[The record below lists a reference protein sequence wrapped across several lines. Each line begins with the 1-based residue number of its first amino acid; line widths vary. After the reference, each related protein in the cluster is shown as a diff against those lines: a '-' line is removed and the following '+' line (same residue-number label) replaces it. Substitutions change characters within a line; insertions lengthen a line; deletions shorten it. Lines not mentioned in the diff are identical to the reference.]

1 MWIWQAPIIL
11 LTFWMWLQ
19 SPPGSLAEASRR
31 EAFRRQLMPPSVR
44 ALTNDDV
51 ERVPFRPAPSQGI
64 AAETAGKSVSAGQAA
79 GAAAAP
85 GTSAAVPSS
94 PSGAAEKAGES
105 HDETWWRRRMSQAR
119 EALDRDQVLGEA
131 LQSRINGL
139 TTDWSARDDPAQRQ
153 ALSEQRER
161 ALTELQRMR
170 DQIAADRKAVADIE
184 EDARRQDVPA
194 GWVR

>member
-31 EAFRRQLMPPSVR
+31 EALRRQLMPASVR
-44 ALTNDDV
+44 ALSNEDV
-51 ERVPFRPAPSQGI
+51 DRVPFRPAPSPGI
-64 AAETAGKSVSAGQAA
+64 AAEAEGNTVSSGGAA
-79 GAAAAP
+79 GAGAAPSTSAAAP
-85 GTSAAVPSS
+85 AS
-94 PSGAAEKAGES
+94 PRGASEKLGEP
-105 HDETWWRRRMSQAR
+105 HDEAWWRNRVAQTR
-119 EALDRDQVLGEA
+119 EALERDQVLAEA

-139 TTDWSARDDPAQRQ
+139 TTDWSARDDPAARQ
-153 ALSEQRER
+153 ALFEQRER
-161 ALTELQRMR
+161 ALKELQRMS